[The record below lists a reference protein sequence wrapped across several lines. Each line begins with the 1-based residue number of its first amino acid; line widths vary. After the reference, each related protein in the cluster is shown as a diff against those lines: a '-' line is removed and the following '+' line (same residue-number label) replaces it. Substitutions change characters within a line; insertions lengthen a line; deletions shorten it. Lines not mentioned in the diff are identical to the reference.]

1 MMRRLV
7 VLLCL
12 MMLALTA
19 SAQHILRIEP
29 LLTPDGRLEIS
40 ADLDLALNNALRESA
55 ERGVALYFTADL
67 EILAPRWWWFD
78 RRVVSRT
85 RTWRVAYNAL
95 TRQWATR
102 IDEVAWPVASLDEA
116 MRLITHIRGWSVADA
131 ALFDAGNHYR
141 GRLRLRLDTS
151 QLARPF
157 QVHALNSSAW
167 SIETP
172 WTEFSFTLAEM
183 TREGYSP

>member
-7 VLLCL
+7 ILLCL
-12 MMLALTA
+12 NLFALTA
-19 SAQHILRIEP
+19 SAQHILRVEP
-29 LLTPDGRLEIS
+29 TLTPDGRLEIS
-40 ADLDLALNNALRESA
+40 ADVDLALNDVLRESA
-55 ERGVALYFTADL
+55 SRGVALYFTADL
-67 EILAPRWWWFD
+67 EILQPRWWWFD
-78 RRVVSRT
+78 RVVVART

-102 IDEVAWPVASLDEA
+102 IDDVAWPVASLDEA
-116 MRLITHIRGWSVADA
+116 MRLVTQLRGWSVADA
-131 ALFDAGNHYR
+131 GVFEAGQHYR

-167 SIETP
+167 SVQTP
-172 WTEFSFTLAEM
+172 WAQFAFTRAGAL
-183 TREGYSP
+183 P